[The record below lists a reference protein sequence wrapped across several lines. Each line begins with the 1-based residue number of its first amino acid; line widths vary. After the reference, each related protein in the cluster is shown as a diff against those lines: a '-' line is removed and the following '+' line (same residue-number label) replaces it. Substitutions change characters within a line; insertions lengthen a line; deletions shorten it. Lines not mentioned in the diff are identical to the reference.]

1 MLENGLKVL
10 SLSKGSCNIRISY
23 HCSGILWVLNVLPHL
38 RVYDPLAGCAGLAV
52 VQLPAGEAVR
62 HPLHRDVLV
71 ARQRQ
76 VAHPAAEVLHVPV
89 SRTYPL
95 IISSHTIY
103 NLHLSSA
110 AVNSTEKMSS
120 SQAAHRGM
128 FILAAKWRPQ

>member
-1 MLENGLKVL
+1 MPVPPTQRHALVL
-10 SLSKGSCNIRISY
+10 QGGEVGKWFKGLSKGSCNIRISY

-71 ARQRQ
+71 ASQRQ

-89 SRTYPL
+89 SRTQYL
-95 IISSHTIY
+95 YLAISSNNMYLVSIQDI
-103 NLHLSSA
+103 
-110 AVNSTEKMSS
+110 STCPPP
-120 SQAAHRGM
+120 R
-128 FILAAKWRPQ
+128 

>member
-1 MLENGLKVL
+1 MPVPPTQRHALVLQGRMLENGSKVL

-23 HCSGILWVLNVLPHL
+23 HCSGILWVLYVLPHL

-71 ARQRQ
+71 ASQRQ

-89 SRTYPL
+89 SRT
-95 IISSHTIY
+95 
-103 NLHLSSA
+103 
-110 AVNSTEKMSS
+110 
-120 SQAAHRGM
+120 Q
-128 FILAAKWRPQ
+128 